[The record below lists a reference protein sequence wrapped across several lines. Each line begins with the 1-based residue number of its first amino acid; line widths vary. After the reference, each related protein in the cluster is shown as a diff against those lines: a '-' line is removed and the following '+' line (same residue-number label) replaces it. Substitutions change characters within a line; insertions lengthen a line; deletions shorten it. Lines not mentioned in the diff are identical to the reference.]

1 MSDVV
6 KWAIIIGVCVVCV
19 GLLVSFL
26 VASDYLNGIGMSLA
40 EANAWLGNYSVY
52 LVQGRKLLN
61 NFFPPNVLT
70 IALWFALFYKL
81 AEWTISLARIVI
93 DAIYKD

>member
-19 GLLVSFL
+19 GLLVTFL
-26 VASDYLNGIGMSLA
+26 VASDYLNGLSMGLA
-40 EANAWLGNYSVY
+40 EANAWLGQYSTY
-52 LVQGRKLLN
+52 LVQGRMLLN
-61 NFFPPNVLT
+61 NFFPPVVLT
-70 IALWFALFYKL
+70 VAIWFGLFYKL
-81 AEWTISLARIVI
+81 AEWSISLARIVI